1 MSAMTDESESE
12 TRGAGFEPGLWRL
25 LAVASLVLIAC
36 DAWLLFNAAR
46 QGLWLVDGNGAPAPL
61 DFSAF
66 WAAGRLAVGGH
77 AAAAYDWAALRHVVE
92 ESFGRPF
99 ADANYPIFYPPVF
112 LLYIAPLGLFSY
124 FGAAVVWLGATLALY
139 LAAAYAI
146 LPKRVSLLI
155 ALAAPAV
162 LWTVCVGQNG
172 LLTAALLGG
181 ALALLDRRPV
191 VAGILFGAMIY
202 KPQFGLLIPFAL
214 MATGRWRSFFA
225 ASATAVF
232 LLALSGLVFGWS
244 IYPAFLDA
252 IGSANDRLLN
262 VGSLPWYKV
271 QSVYGLARTL
281 HLPAGAAWA
290 IHGGVAAAMAA
301 ATVLLWRANASHEI
315 KAAALADATIVLS
328 PYSCIY
334 DLPVLSVAVLFLLKD
349 SFGRPASGSDHAAT
363 GFAFLL
369 PLFFPTLGFPVGPI
383 ASAALGFVIF
393 RRGKWW

>member
-1 MSAMTDESESE
+1 MSAMAGESKGGTEE
-12 TRGAGFEPGLWRL
+12 AGFRPDVWTL
-25 LAVASLVLIAC
+25 LAAASLVLIAC
-36 DAWLLFNAAR
+36 DVWLLFNAAK
-46 QGLWLVDGNGAPAPL
+46 QGLWLVDRNGAPAPL

-66 WAAGRLAVGGH
+66 WAAGRLAVEGH

-99 ADANYPIFYPPVF
+99 TDANYPIFYPPVF
-112 LLYIAPLGLFSY
+112 LLYVAPLGLFSY
-124 FGAAVVWLGATLALY
+124 FGAAVFWLAATLVLY
-139 LAAAYAI
+139 LVAAYAI
-146 LPKRVSLLI
+146 LRRRIVVLV

-172 LLTAALLGG
+172 MLTAALLGG

-191 VAGILFGAMIY
+191 IAGILFGAMIY
-202 KPQFGLLIPFAL
+202 KPQFGLLVPFVL

-232 LLALSGLVFGWS
+232 LFALSGIVFGWS

-271 QSVYGLARTL
+271 QSVYGLMRTL
-281 HLPAGAAWA
+281 HLPASVAWA
-290 IHGGVAAAMAA
+290 VHGGVALATAA
-301 ATVLLWRANASHEI
+301 ATVLLWRGNASAEI
-315 KAAALADATIVLS
+315 KAAALAVATIVLS

-334 DLPVLSVAVLFLLKD
+334 DLPVLSVAVLFLMKD
-349 SFGRPASGSDHAAT
+349 SLRDASSRIDHAAI
-363 GFAFLL
+363 GFAYLL

-383 ASAALGFVIF
+383 CSAALGFVIF
-393 RRGKWW
+393 RRGKRW